1 MKLFFALSNNLKL
14 STFFV
19 TSEKG
24 LEMTIGEGKFVD
36 LSFKVFIFTENSDVR
51 VYTKSNF
58 NYFHPSIHFFKKV
71 QKALVGAHVHE
82 RVIVNLE
89 PHEAYGDYD
98 NDLVFTVDRNIE
110 NGAFD
115 PKIGHKFSLEMN
127 DGRNKIGK
135 VIFKDD
141 NHIYLDTNHPLAGAK
156 LKFDIYVKK
165 ISNTE
170 NKVSFPQRK
179 IFEDGFNFR

>member
-1 MKLFFALSNNLKL
+1 MKLFFVLSNNLKL

-36 LSFKVFIFTENSDVR
+36 LSFKVFIFTENSDVK
-51 VYTKSNF
+51 VYTKNNF

-71 QKALVGAHVHE
+71 QKALLGARVHQ
-82 RVIVNLE
+82 RVIVNLDA
-89 PHEAYGDYD
+89 HEAYGDY
-98 NDLVFTVDRNIE
+98 NDELVFTVDRNIE

-115 PKIGHKFSLEMN
+115 PKIGHKFTLEMN

-165 ISNTE
+165 ISNAE
-170 NKVSFPQRK
+170 NKVSTSQNK
-179 IFEDGFNFR
+179 IFEDGLNFK